1 MSVPAQIFHIF
12 AAPSGANRSTVIGM
26 SESKPYPPGCA
37 RTHRVAD
44 LAPGDD
50 AILAGRVVAGAGP
63 DNPRLVDESGEAPL
77 EASGNLLPGDVVEV
91 RGVWRPPAFRV
102 RSHRVLAPAL
112 RPPESGPA
120 SRILRMRARV
130 LSFVRR
136 FFENAGFLEVET
148 PLLVRSPGMEPHLD
162 AFETHYRAN
171 GHVKQYYLPTSPEYA
186 MKRLLAA
193 GYERIFQ
200 ICKSFRQDPPGPMHS
215 PEFTLLEWYRA
226 YADYKTIMDDTE
238 DLIHGL
244 VRELTG
250 KSSIVYRG
258 RTVDFTPPWERVS
271 VREAFERYAGVNSDP
286 AENLDAFIRE
296 ARRRGHR
303 SVVPGDAFEIAYFKV
318 FLDAVE
324 KRLGAGRPTFLVDY
338 PAEMAA
344 LARLKQNA
352 PGIAERFELYVSGV
366 ELANA
371 FTELNDPAE
380 QRARLED
387 EAAQRRDSGRPAYP
401 IDEQF
406 LGALEAGMPP
416 AGGIALGVDR
426 LLMVLAGS
434 TDIRDVVAIPFAD
447 S

>member
-1 MSVPAQIFHIF
+1 MSDSNAYPA
-12 AAPSGANRSTVIGM
+12 
-26 SESKPYPPGCA
+26 GCA

-44 LAPGDD
+44 LAAGDE
-50 AILAGRVVAGAGP
+50 AILAGRIAAGTGA
-63 DNPRLVDESGEAPL
+63 DNPRLVDESGEVRL
-77 EASGNLLPGDVVEV
+77 ETSGCLRPGDVVEV
-91 RGVWRPPAFRV
+91 RGIWQPPAFQI

-112 RPPESGPA
+112 RAPESGAA
-120 SRILRMRARV
+120 SRILWMRARV

-162 AFETHYRAN
+162 AFETRYSVN
-171 GHVKQYYLPTSPEYA
+171 GRMKQYYLPTSPEYA

-200 ICKSFRQDPPGPMHS
+200 ICKSFRQDPPGPLHS

-226 YADYKTIMDDTE
+226 YADYTAIMGDTE
-238 DLIHGL
+238 NLIHGL

-250 KSSIVYRG
+250 KSTIVYRG
-258 RTVDFTPPWERVS
+258 RTVDFTPPWQRLS
-271 VREAFERYAGVNSDP
+271 VREAFARYAGVYADP
-286 AENLDAFIRE
+286 AENLDAFICE

-344 LARLKQNA
+344 LARLKQDA
-352 PGIAERFELYVSGV
+352 PGIAERFELYVSGL

-387 EAAQRRDSGRPAYP
+387 EAAQRQDGGRPAYP

-434 TDIRDVVAIPFAD
+434 NDIRDVVAIPFANP
-447 S
+447 